1 MKILFINT
9 SRIWGGNEKWTRL
22 AAGQLSLKH
31 DVFLAYRSE
40 KLGLRFAVNKKRF
53 FFLNRLDIFSLLSL
67 INYIRK
73 NNFQVVVSTNR
84 KFYLL
89 GGLASRMTNCRHFV
103 RCGIV
108 WKVPDN
114 LYYRVLFTRLI
125 DGVIVNAKTVKDTL
139 TQTAFINKD
148 LIHLIYN
155 GLDLDRLEEAQATRT
170 EKPFAFTLITSGQ
183 LTPRKGHKLLIS
195 AFARFLKKYRVTDA
209 GLVLMGSGR
218 QKEELAS
225 LAADLGIGSK
235 ILFTGFLDN
244 PYPLLARADL
254 YITLSE
260 NEGISNS
267 LLEAMFLKV
276 PVISSLAGGAGE
288 FIRNGFNGLLVRDY
302 SQETLADLL
311 HQVYQGDRYANMA
324 EAGRQ
329 TVLERFSLD
338 TMAKS
343 LEKVFKADR
352 DG

>member
-155 GLDLDRLEEAQATRT
+155 GLDLDRLEEAQATPT

-183 LTPRKGHKLLIS
+183 LTPRKGHILLIS

-302 SQETLADLL
+302 SEETLADLF